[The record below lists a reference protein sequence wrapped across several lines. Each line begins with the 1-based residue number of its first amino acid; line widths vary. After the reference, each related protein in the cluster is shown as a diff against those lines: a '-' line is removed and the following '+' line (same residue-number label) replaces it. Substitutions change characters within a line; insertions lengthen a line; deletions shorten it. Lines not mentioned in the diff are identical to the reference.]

1 MQEANHCDTNEQL
14 LDRARMLNG
23 HFGEPMKDTEVINCA
38 ASAWDKTVN
47 GNNWFGRGNY
57 GSRLALAEVDRLV
70 SDPYAL
76 ALLNWIKAHHGP
88 DNTFMVADGLVREHL
103 KGWPRRQLS
112 RSRRTLVEMGYLIV
126 VRAHSKSGPAKYR
139 WGPTRLQATHSR
151 QRTKNEE
158 GVSLRIPSQFW

>member
-76 ALLNWIKAHHGP
+76 ALLNWIEAHHGP

-112 RSRRTLVEMGYLIV
+112 
-126 VRAHSKSGPAKYR
+126 SGANLTFR
-139 WGPTRLQATHSR
+139 FAWRFSGGLACA
-151 QRTKNEE
+151 
-158 GVSLRIPSQFW
+158 SLRNARANQHSTECRRPQGA